1 MAIKLLMS
9 WNIVPGREQEY
20 FEFVVR
26 EFMPE
31 IQELGLEATE
41 AWVTVF
47 GDQPQIL
54 AAVRANDVA
63 ELRQIM
69 LSQEW
74 DGLTARLLDYVKDLE
89 FKTVSDRPGFQM

>member
-1 MAIKLLMS
+1 MSVKLLMS
-9 WNIVPGREQEY
+9 WNILSGREQEY

-54 AAVRANDVA
+54 AAVKTKEPT
-63 ELRQIM
+63 ELRRIM

-74 DGLTARLLDYVKDLE
+74 DGLIARLSDYVKDLE
-89 FKTVSDRPGFQM
+89 FKTVTDRPGFQM